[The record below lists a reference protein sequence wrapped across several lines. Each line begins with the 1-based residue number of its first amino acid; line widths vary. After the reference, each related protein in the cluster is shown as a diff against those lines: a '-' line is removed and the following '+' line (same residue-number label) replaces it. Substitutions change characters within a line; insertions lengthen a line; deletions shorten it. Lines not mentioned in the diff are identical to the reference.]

1 MIIAANQPYFAP
13 YPGFFAKAFLADV
26 LVILDDVQF
35 PQGTTWTSRNRFKN
49 DQGELWLTIPV
60 WKKGLGKQPINRVRI
75 CYEGRWLRKHLESL
89 ETAYRNAPYLEDHL
103 GFLEELFAA
112 RFDRLLDLNLAMIR
126 YLLDCLQIHTRLVLL
141 SELGVTARG
150 SQLLIALC
158 QVLGARSFLSQ
169 SRARKYLD
177 PGLFQQGG
185 IELCSVRYVPSVYPQ
200 LWGEFLANL
209 SALDLVLNCGPKAK
223 DILLRHQ
230 RF

>member
-13 YPGFFAKAFLADV
+13 YPGFFAKALLADV

-150 SQLLIALC
+150 SQLAHRALPGPGG
-158 QVLGARSFLSQ
+158 QIFPVPEPGQEIPR
-169 SRARKYLD
+169 SRAL
-177 PGLFQQGG
+177 PAG
-185 IELCSVRYVPSVYPQ
+185 RY
-200 LWGEFLANL
+200 
-209 SALDLVLNCGPKAK
+209 
-223 DILLRHQ
+223 
-230 RF
+230 